1 MPRSLTCLRFLAV
14 LCVCLWSAYGCSAQ
28 EDQTGA
34 LFLSVSGGVVSTAG
48 SFAGNGH
55 DEEPLP
61 GMILG
66 TATIGSGFQARATYY
81 VYPRLGLYAMA
92 LTTSN
97 GASKPSRYR
106 FPWECQN
113 CGLGY
118 VAPNSTMSS
127 MEIGNW
133 RSTMAMVGL
142 ELDLGLQQPH
152 VTARAAIG
160 YQSISSP
167 AVVYKEEGTQLVNTG
182 APPFVTLGYIRSFEQ
197 PSVTTYGTVFNIG
210 LDLRQRLAA
219 RLHLLF
225 GVDLVLGQVRF
236 KGIQTVHFDG
246 ATQGDPD
253 EHYETQYTFDQVSG
267 TTRLLWQ
274 IGLCF
279 EVLRG
284 RDTPKPIAP

>member
-1 MPRSLTCLRFLAV
+1 
-14 LCVCLWSAYGCSAQ
+14 
-28 EDQTGA
+28 
-34 LFLSVSGGVVSTAG
+34 
-48 SFAGNGH
+48 
-55 DEEPLP
+55 
-61 GMILG
+61 
-66 TATIGSGFQARATYY
+66 
-81 VYPRLGLYAMA
+81 
-92 LTTSN
+92 
-97 GASKPSRYR
+97 
-106 FPWECQN
+106 
-113 CGLGY
+113 
-118 VAPNSTMSS
+118 
-127 MEIGNW
+127 
-133 RSTMAMVGL
+133 MAMVGL